1 MAYSIGFQKFGSDLF
16 RQPETRADIAL
27 RIGEL
32 VLEAIDEMT
41 TEQIVLLPLNQEINK
56 LNSGVVLAFH
66 PLVGDVEH
74 AMNEATN

>member
-16 RQPETRADIAL
+16 RLPETRADIAL

-41 TEQIVLLPLNQEINK
+41 TDQIVLLPLDQEIHK

-66 PLVGDVEH
+66 PLVGDVEQ
-74 AMNEATN
+74 ALNEATN